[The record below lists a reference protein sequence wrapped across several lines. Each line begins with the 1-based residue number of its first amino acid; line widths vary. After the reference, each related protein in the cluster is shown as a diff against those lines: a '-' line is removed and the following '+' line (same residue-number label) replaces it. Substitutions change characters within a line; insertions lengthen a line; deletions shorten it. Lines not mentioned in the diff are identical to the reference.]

1 MLSLFKNI
9 LFKFVM
15 RVWSIKDFTTILTL
29 RFRNSGEVRIH
40 YIFNNKHY
48 IFIGKKSE
56 FPPTISK
63 GFFLPIKEVIAD
75 GEDVSTHVKRCS
87 GPKNDFYGKEPDIS
101 LVLGKMDRVPTVEFT
116 KLGPRFSW
124 LVSRSKA
131 KSMTVTNILNQKREL
146 GKT

>member
-1 MLSLFKNI
+1 
-9 LFKFVM
+9 
-15 RVWSIKDFTTILTL
+15 
-29 RFRNSGEVRIH
+29 VRIH

-75 GEDVSTHVKRCS
+75 GEDVTDHVKRCS
-87 GPKNDFYGKEPDIS
+87 GPKNDFYGKEPDVS
-101 LVLGKMDRVPTVEFT
+101 LVLGKLDKVPTVEFT
-116 KLGPRFSW
+116 KLIPRFSW
-124 LVSRSKA
+124 LISRSKA
-131 KSMTVTNILNQKREL
+131 KSMSVTNILNQTREL